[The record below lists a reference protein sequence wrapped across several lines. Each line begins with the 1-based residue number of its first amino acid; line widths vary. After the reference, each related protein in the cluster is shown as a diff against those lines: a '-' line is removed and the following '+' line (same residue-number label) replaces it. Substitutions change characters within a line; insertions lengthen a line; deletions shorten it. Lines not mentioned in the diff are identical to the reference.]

1 MLSNT
6 LTLDDEDAVQA
17 ELASLQR
24 ELVSLS
30 SLSWVIIITSAQM
43 PEPEPESIPRLPSVP
58 QQDPIE
64 QVPVE
69 GEYLPV

>member
-30 SLSWVIIITSAQM
+30 SLSWVIIITS
-43 PEPEPESIPRLPSVP
+43 V
-58 QQDPIE
+58 
-64 QVPVE
+64 
-69 GEYLPV
+69 